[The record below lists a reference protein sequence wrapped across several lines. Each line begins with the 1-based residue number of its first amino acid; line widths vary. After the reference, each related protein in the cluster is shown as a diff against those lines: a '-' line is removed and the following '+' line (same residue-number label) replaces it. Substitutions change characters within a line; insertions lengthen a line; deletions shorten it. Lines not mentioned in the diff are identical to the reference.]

1 MSPQI
6 RRETNS
12 SGGTMR
18 FQRILG
24 IFLLLVGVVAVAKD
38 NKLGIREVS
47 RVRFDSVIHIGS
59 TVVPAGEY
67 VVRHTMEGQ
76 DHIMVFKRDG
86 KKDEF
91 KVKCT
96 LVPLAKNAPRDETT
110 YQVTGGEK
118 ILQELVFKGDSAKHV
133 F

>member
-1 MSPQI
+1 
-6 RRETNS
+6 
-12 SGGTMR
+12 MR

-59 TVVPAGEY
+59 AVVPAGEY

-76 DHIMVFKRDG
+76 DHIMVFKREG